1 MGTVEADV
9 DLRVG
14 GRFRIV
20 MRDRDTEIDHTG
32 RYLVV
37 EPPTRLVFT
46 WVSAF
51 TGPEPSLVT
60 IDLEPQAQPKGAPV
74 LAFVNKHYELY
85 GRKFAGYE
93 YLTEC
98 ADAVRCREEIDAQS
112 VECFEFLPALLRGLR
127 LNSRR
132 HHESID
138 RYRRN

>member
-1 MGTVEADV
+1 MGTVEAEV

-46 WVSAF
+46 WMSAF

-60 IDLEPQAQPKGAPV
+60 IDLEPDG
-74 LAFVNKHYELY
+74 
-85 GRKFAGYE
+85 
-93 YLTEC
+93 
-98 ADAVRCREEIDAQS
+98 ADATR
-112 VECFEFLPALLRGLR
+112 LR
-127 LNSRR
+127 LVHSELPEAMAASHRGGWGTMLDRLAAVISRVAR
-132 HHESID
+132 
-138 RYRRN
+138 